1 MLRWIGT
8 TRPRQAVL
16 TAAHTAEA
24 VCAARVPSRVEP
36 SALDGANQEMT
47 AQLNSISQDAWAK
60 LARADELEV
69 QAEDMH
75 QQVDWPSLLARV
87 VVVLG

>member
-1 MLRWIGT
+1 M
-8 TRPRQAVL
+8 
-16 TAAHTAEA
+16 
-24 VCAARVPSRVEP
+24 PSRAEP
-36 SALDGANQEMT
+36 SALDGAYQEMT
-47 AQLNSISQDAWAK
+47 AQFNSISQDAWAK

>member
-1 MLRWIGT
+1 
-8 TRPRQAVL
+8 
-16 TAAHTAEA
+16 
-24 VCAARVPSRVEP
+24 
-36 SALDGANQEMT
+36 MT
-47 AQLNSISQDAWAK
+47 AQFNSISQDAWAK